1 MAYIKPEGTIYLLQ
15 RIPLRPDLNMTIY
28 PWASKETQF
37 NWFLKH
43 KLYTY
48 EGTTRVRG
56 NTVMVEIETDRVLH
70 CNYMM
75 FQNKGYSNKW
85 FYAFVTNV
93 EFVNNVTTR
102 LTFQL
107 DLFQTWCFDWD
118 IQPCFVDREHVND
131 DSIGANTVPEGLEH
145 GDYIASNSVS
155 SGAFSTYNTGMLYA
169 PEVSDNPEVIFP
181 PVVGDYWGKVYVG
194 LQYKSGSLVDIGGT
208 ISKFIKN
215 GNTSSIVAVFMIP
228 TAFDT
233 PGNTAVGMS
242 IVRPSY
248 GFTPKNN
255 KLFTGE
261 FMYCLATNLEG
272 GEMALPFELFSNEN
286 GSATFS
292 INGCRSASFSAVM
305 YPTNYKGVFDRANA
319 LRLGGFPL
327 CAYQTSSYQEYLA
340 RTQSQVAV
348 QKRFLEAQE
357 DALNASLAAQ
367 GEVNAAAS
375 KQNALG
381 YLSAFNTA
389 LGATSRASDM
399 MIGDNYSVSGV
410 TDYVSG
416 MANAAAQV
424 ASTVWG
430 SDAQSAAWKLQG
442 ISNSLQNASI
452 QSQIQMINAQR
463 AAHAVGGSSGAGTA
477 SGHTE
482 VNANMKDF
490 RLYSMRIKDEFARI
504 IDDYFSLYGY
514 AVHRVKVPN
523 FEGRYTWNYVK
534 TAGCVFKGYDIP
546 LQMQMQLAA
555 SLDAGMTFWH
565 TPDNFGDYTQ
575 DNSIK

>member
-28 PWASKETQF
+28 PWASRETQF

-48 EGTTRVRG
+48 EGITRVRG

-93 EFVNNVTTR
+93 EFVNDITTR

-107 DLFQTWCFDWD
+107 DLFQSWCFDWD

-131 DSIGANTVPEGLEH
+131 DTIGANTVPENLEH
-145 GDYIASNSVS
+145 GEYICASSAKAGISQKINIGIVTTPPKDEAITGAFDGYIYNGGSVRWATEAGSVNMILQNLNDTGQIERLAALYATVS
-155 SGAFSTYNTGMLYA
+155 SVPQS
-169 PEVSDNPEVIFP
+169 
-181 PVVGDYWGKVYVG
+181 
-194 LQYKSGSLVDIGGT
+194 IGV
-208 ISKFIKN
+208 N
-215 GNTSSIVAVFMIP
+215 RP
-228 TAFDT
+228 T
-233 PGNTAVGMS
+233 
-242 IVRPSY
+242 Y

-255 KLFTGE
+255 KLFVYPYVYALLSNLNGHEGQFE
-261 FMYCLATNLEG
+261 FENFSSGNASFALYSDPGHRPADTFVAVPQGYKG
-272 GEMALPFELFSNEN
+272 GGFGLDNSVSISGLPQFAFSNDTYKTWLAQTANVRGSTLKHTLQTSQMLLGTPGQVGHLEAMHEAEGLADTVNTLASSISGAINMGMSAAGEN
-286 GSATFS
+286 YG
-292 INGCRSASFSAVM
+292 GAVGAG
-305 YPTNYKGVFDRANA
+305 TGI
-319 LRLGGFPL
+319 LGG
-327 CAYQTSSYQEYLA
+327 
-340 RTQSQVAV
+340 VASAMTRNMLRDI
-348 QKRFLEAQE
+348 QYKNQR
-357 DALNASLAAQ
+357 
-367 GEVNAAAS
+367 EVI
-375 KQNALG
+375 QN
-381 YLSAFNTA
+381 NTA
-389 LGATSRASDM
+389 TIVDGL
-399 MIGDNYSVSGV
+399 
-410 TDYVSG
+410 
-416 MANAAAQV
+416 MAQKK
-424 ASTVWG
+424 
-430 SDAQSAAWKLQG
+430 D
-442 ISNSLQNASI
+442 
-452 QSQIQMINAQR
+452 
-463 AAHAVGGSSGAGTA
+463 HAVGGCSLSGNIVGGGSLRAGVFDLA
-477 SGHTE
+477 CF
-482 VNANMKDF
+482 A
-490 RLYSMRIKDEFARI
+490 MRIKDEFARI

>member
-107 DLFQTWCFDWD
+107 DLFQSWCFDWD

-131 DSIGANTVPEGLEH
+131 DTIGANTVPENLET
-145 GDYIASNSVS
+145 GEYICRGS
-155 SGAFSTYNTGMLYA
+155 SRTGAFNELSCELIFAPVPAQTILDPPAEYPVPAIIKGATIRSFGKIFCGAARTQTTGQLGIQQA
-169 PEVSDNPEVIFP
+169 IDWLNN
-181 PVVGDYWGKVYVG
+181 VGYGNNVACVAMYPSAFGDSGSVG
-194 LQYKSGSLVDIGGT
+194 L
-208 ISKFIKN
+208 
-215 GNTSSIVAVFMIP
+215 SIE
-228 TAFDT
+228 
-233 PGNTAVGMS
+233 
-242 IVRPSY
+242 RPSY

-255 KLFTGE
+255 KLFTYPYVYAE
-261 FMYCLATNLEG
+261 ATNAQG
-272 GEMALPFELFSNEN
+272 YDSVFGFEYF
-286 GSATFS
+286 TDPTK
-292 INGCRSASFSAVM
+292 ASFSVYGSAQPNFVAVM
-305 YPTNYKGVFDRANA
+305 QPVGYKGGFNA
-319 LRLGGFPL
+319 AHRSSLAGFPVG
-327 CAYQTSSYQEYLA
+327 CYTNDGYQTWLAQTAASRSESLKYLETVQSNNFQKNAYDREILQRKSENAMLQTGVSLISGVVGTIASKGMTASMDLSSISNAATTSELLDL
-340 RTQSQVAV
+340 
-348 QKRFLEAQE
+348 QKGALNVNYEAQQAATQYAI
-357 DALNASLAAQ
+357 DSINASVQ
-367 GEVNAAAS
+367 DHS
-375 KQNALG
+375 K
-381 YLSAFNTA
+381 T
-389 LGATSRASDM
+389 
-399 MIGDNYSVSGV
+399 
-410 TDYVSG
+410 
-416 MANAAAQV
+416 
-424 ASTVWG
+424 G
-430 SDAQSAAWKLQG
+430 SS
-442 ISNSLQNASI
+442 
-452 QSQIQMINAQR
+452 
-463 AAHAVGGSSGAGTA
+463 VGGAIAGN
-477 SGHTE
+477 TE
-482 VNANMKDF
+482 INNNLKDF
-490 RLYSMRIKDEFARI
+490 YLYAMSIKDEFARI